1 MSIPDPKD
9 SSSPNQSA
17 GGSDS
22 EETIGSFQ
30 ESDDERIV
38 QDMDETMPGVP
49 GGVVPDLA
57 LRSALGLETH
67 PGVFVVR
74 EMDDESPQEPHRHM
88 HGAPGFTLLRRVGSG
103 GMGEVWEAIQS
114 SLRRRVAI
122 KRLRRDLTL
131 DIHRAK
137 EAEALSRMFFQE
149 ALTTAN
155 LQHPNIVPV
164 HDLGIDEQGNP
175 LLTMKLVRGVPWA
188 DQILADVKL
197 PPAEYF
203 SKHLAILIDVAQAI
217 AYAHSKGIIHRD
229 LKPSQVMIGEFGEV
243 VVMDWG
249 LAVPFK
255 LPADETPES
264 ERVGLHSFFGKISC
278 PSGTPSYMAPE
289 QTLTDPD
296 SLGPWTDIFLLG
308 GILYFL
314 LTRTAPYS
322 ESDRSQAFQQ
332 AKGGDVEPPELR
344 SPAAEIPAKLSSLA
358 MAAMAP
364 QPKDRLPSVRGF
376 IDELNAYLSGA
387 DKRRESQQIVQEV
400 EERYQAA
407 PTSYTVLSDC
417 LVALARARGL
427 WLENPQI
434 QKLHNRVVESYAN
447 AALKNNDLTLARSL
461 AEQSSSLED
470 RRILLNMVELA
481 QAKNHRTAKER
492 RLAIGFAFFTILL
505 LVFGGIKYARDQ
517 KWAREKA
524 EQAREAATL
533 QRDAA
538 EKEQYFYGIRF
549 ADIYLWEGRLN
560 QALAVMLDGVPARLR
575 DWEWG
580 ILAARYASD
589 EMVLTKSIPPR
600 DIYHA
605 SFSPDGNRIVMG
617 RRAGIISL
625 WDANTGARIV
635 RRDLHNRGIWTATF
649 SPDGT
654 KILAGSTGGMAN
666 ILDAS
671 TLDVLT
677 TITGHIST
685 APVMRGAAFSPTGD
699 RVISTGNDAFA
710 RVWDA
715 RNGSPIWAVKMPKA
729 TYSAEFS
736 PDGKTVAVSMVG
748 AGQVQLLD
756 ATTGSLI
763 RTYEGHT
770 KSVYGVRFSPD
781 GARLASS
788 CTDQKARVFNVATG
802 ALLVEISHP
811 KTYPNNL
818 AFSPDGKLLAT
829 AAEDGTCRVWDSTSG
844 ALVEQLFGGPEMQR
858 VEFSP
863 DGQRIVA
870 TSLNEVKVWNIKN
883 MLQPAEAVAREDV
896 PATATLEVIRT
907 TGFPYDRQGS
917 WAYNDEAWVAP
928 EGRNYF
934 KSKNRWVAVDSYY
947 SVYSA
952 DNKQRIDIAF
962 NGSKVTAW
970 DNETSQVL
978 AELAPNGGF
987 NAAFSPDGR
996 LAATATQRG
1005 ELVVWNTKDWKPI
1018 GKGMQGADKTALW
1031 SLSFSPDAKTIA
1043 LGWLNGDLS
1052 LWDVEGQKIVYNL
1065 KAHIPMRPV
1074 ISVKFSP
1081 DGQRIL
1087 TSSSDTTAK
1096 IFDAK
1101 TGRLL
1106 STLSGHEKF
1115 LVGAEFSKDG
1125 KLVLT
1130 ASSDG
1135 KVKLWESTSGREI
1148 MTLRSEGPDRT
1159 LMGAHFTSDG
1169 LGVLAVTS
1177 KKTIS
1182 QIEVF
1187 PWELSDYPGGSEMPF
1202 EKRLELYKRRVR
1214 MNPDIEFADIVW
1226 E

>member
-1 MSIPDPKD
+1 MPIFDPKD
-9 SSSPNQSA
+9 SSSPHHKDA
-17 GGSDS
+17 IPDS
-22 EETIGSFQ
+22 EETIGSFH
-30 ESDDERIV
+30 ESDNDPIIPDV
-38 QDMDETMPGVP
+38 DETMPGIP
-49 GGVVPDLA
+49 GGVTPDLA

-67 PGVFVVR
+67 PGVFVVH
-74 EMDDESPQEPHRHM
+74 EMGEKSPEEHYPHM
-88 HGAPGFTLLRRVGSG
+88 HGAPAFTLLRMVGIG

-122 KRLRRDLTL
+122 KRLRRDLTV
-131 DIHRAK
+131 DVHRAK

-164 HDLGIDEQGNP
+164 HDLGIDEKGNP
-175 LLTMKLVRGVPWA
+175 LLTMKLVRGVPWT
-188 DQILADVKL
+188 DHILSDVKL
-197 PPAEYF
+197 PPAEYY
-203 SKHLAILIDVAQAI
+203 SKHLGILIDVAQAI

-243 VVMDWG
+243 MVMDWG
-249 LAVPFK
+249 LAAPFK
-255 LPADETPES
+255 MPEGETSES
-264 ERVGLHSFFGKISC
+264 EGYGLRSLFGQISS

-296 SLGPWTDIFLLG
+296 SLGPWTDVFLLG

-332 AKGGDVEPPELR
+332 AKGGDIEPPELR
-344 SPAAEIPAKLSSLA
+344 SPEAEIPAKLSALA
-358 MAAMAP
+358 MACMAREP
-364 QPKDRLPSVRGF
+364 AHRIPSVRGF
-376 IDELNAYLSGA
+376 IEELNAYLSGA
-387 DKRRESQQIVQEV
+387 DKRRESLQIVQEV

-434 QKLHNRVVESYAN
+434 QKLHNRLVGSYAN
-447 AALKNNDLTLARSL
+447 AALQNKDLTLARSL
-461 AEQSSSLED
+461 AEQSSSIED
-470 RRILLNMVELA
+470 RRVLLNLVELA
-481 QAKNHRTAKER
+481 QEKNQRTARER
-492 RLAIGFAFFTILL
+492 RLAIRLAVVAILL

-524 EQAREAATL
+524 EQASEAATL

-549 ADIYLWEGRLN
+549 ADIYLWEGRLA
-560 QALAVMLDGVPARLR
+560 QALAVMTDGVPARLR
-575 DWEWG
+575 DWDWG

-589 EMVLTKSIPPR
+589 DMILTKSIPPR

-605 SFSPDGNRIVMG
+605 SFSPDGNRIVLG
-617 RRAGIISL
+617 RRGGLVSL
-625 WDANTGARIV
+625 WDANTGARLL
-635 RRDLHNRGIWTATF
+635 RRELNNRGIWTAQF

-654 KILAGSTGGMAN
+654 KILAGSTGGFAN

-677 TITGHIST
+677 TLTGHIST
-685 APVMRGAAFSPTGD
+685 APVMRGAGFSPTGD
-699 RVISTGNDAFA
+699 RIISTGNDGFA
-710 RVWDA
+710 RMWDVKTGA
-715 RNGSPIWAVKMPKA
+715 SIWAEKLPKA
-729 TYSAEFS
+729 TYSADFS
-736 PDGKTVAVSMVG
+736 PDGRTVAVSMVG
-748 AGQVQLLD
+748 TGQVQLLD
-756 ATTGSLI
+756 ATSASLI

-781 GARLASS
+781 GTRLATA
-788 CTDQKARVFNVATG
+788 CTDQKARIFNVATG
-802 ALLVEISHP
+802 ALLVEIPHP

-829 AAEDGTCRVWDSTSG
+829 ADEDGTCRVWDSSTGAIVELLYSG
-844 ALVEQLFGGPEMQR
+844 AEMQR

-863 DGQRIVA
+863 DGQRIVT
-870 TSLNEVKVWNIKN
+870 TSLGEVKVWNIKN
-883 MLQPAEAVAREDV
+883 MLQPAQAVAKEDV
-896 PATATLEVIRT
+896 PATAPLEVIRT
-907 TGFPYDRQGS
+907 VGFPYDRQGS
-917 WAYNDEAWVAP
+917 WANNDEAWLAP
-928 EGRNYF
+928 AGRSYF

-952 DNKQRIDIAF
+952 DNRQRIDIAF
-962 NGSKVTAW
+962 NGSKVTVYE
-970 DNETSQVL
+970 NETSQVI

-996 LAATATQRG
+996 LAATASQRG
-1005 ELVVWNTKDWKPI
+1005 ELIVWDTKDWKPV

-1031 SLSFSPDAKTIA
+1031 SLSFSPDAKFIA
-1043 LGWLNGDLS
+1043 LGWLNGELS
-1052 LWDVEGQKIVYNL
+1052 LWDVEGQRIVYNI

-1074 ISVKFSP
+1074 VTVKFSP
-1081 DGQRIL
+1081 DGKRIL
-1087 TSSSDTTAK
+1087 TSSSDVTAK

-1106 STLSGHEKF
+1106 NTLSGHEKF
-1115 LVGAEFSKDG
+1115 LVGAEFSSDG
-1125 KLVLT
+1125 RLVLT

-1135 KVKLWESTSGREI
+1135 KVKLWDASSGREL

-1159 LMGAHFTSDG
+1159 IMGAHFTTDG
-1169 LGVLAVTS
+1169 LGVLTVTS
-1177 KKTIS
+1177 KNTIS

-1187 PWELSDYPGGSEMPF
+1187 PWKMSDYPGSADVPF

-1214 MNPDIEFADIVW
+1214 MNPKVDFSDIVW